1 MKELEYILFK
11 LIANGNLCNRVDCST
26 DDYEVVEIFGL
37 GSGNIDL
44 KYQKNEVFIKVHAI
58 EDINA
63 EELEVKVFP
72 EINQIVDKLSFITNT
87 CIDMEKNI
95 QIGYKYK
102 SIEKLIKKD
111 IPRSPLKYYMTVSGT
126 KESVEEFLKSDNYNS
141 YYDLYR
147 RSLLS
152 SFDVGEYMFL
162 YNIILSMNNDN
173 QNKTDKMICKICKSR
188 NIDCEMSLHTYKNG
202 NNIIEKYESIFTR
215 LRNEIGHK
223 RDQADYIKTAN
234 EIHNNLSAFQG
245 IVKYAISNYRP

>member
-72 EINQIVDKLSFITNT
+72 EINQIVDKLSFLTDT
-87 CIDMEKNI
+87 CIDMEENI

-111 IPRSPLKYYMTVSGT
+111 IPRSSLTYYMTLSDT
-126 KESVEEFLKSDNYNS
+126 KEGVEEFLKSDNYNS

-147 RSLLS
+147 RSMLS
-152 SFDVGEYMFL
+152 SYDVGEYMFL

-173 QNKTDKMICKICKSR
+173 QKKTDEMICKICEDKK
-188 NIDCEMSLHTYKNG
+188 IDCKMSFYTYESG
-202 NNIIEKYESIFTR
+202 NKTIEKYESIFTR

-234 EIHNNLSAFQG
+234 EIHNNLSALKG
-245 IVKYAISNYRP
+245 IVKYAIRNHIG